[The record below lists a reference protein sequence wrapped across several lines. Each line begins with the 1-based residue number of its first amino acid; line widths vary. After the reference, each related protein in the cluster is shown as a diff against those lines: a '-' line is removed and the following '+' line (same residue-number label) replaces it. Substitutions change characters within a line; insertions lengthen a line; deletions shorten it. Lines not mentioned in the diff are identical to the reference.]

1 MKPSNFLYLTLTL
14 YSITLLNT
22 FINILKN
29 VKKKDTM
36 IESTLLKEL
45 LKISEILLKSLEEEN
60 FGNEILKNTF
70 KFIIL

>member
-1 MKPSNFLYLTLTL
+1 
-14 YSITLLNT
+14 
-22 FINILKN
+22 
-29 VKKKDTM
+29 M

-60 FGNEILKNTF
+60 FGNEILKKTF